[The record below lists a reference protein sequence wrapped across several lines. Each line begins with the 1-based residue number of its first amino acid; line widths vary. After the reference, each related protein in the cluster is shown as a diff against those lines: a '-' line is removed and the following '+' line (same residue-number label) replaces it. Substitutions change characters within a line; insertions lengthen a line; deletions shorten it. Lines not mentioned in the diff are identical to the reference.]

1 MARKDTK
8 VERLTSIIEE
18 GAKAGETCRA
28 IGRGFGLIREEVRGA
43 MHRLHAKERKIA
55 EGSI

>member
-18 GAKAGETCRA
+18 RAKAGETCRA
-28 IGRGFGLIREEVRGA
+28 IGRGFGLTREEVREA